1 MKEHNTGTGKPREPL
16 DVEQRLAAYYGP
28 PLPEQPL
35 SQAAWQNLR
44 LQLAAQEHTEHTE
57 RTERTGRRRRMR
69 LHLPRKRFHSGVPI
83 FIQDAFTRVSN
94 QARVST
100 TPSMLRCSLKPRLRE
115 PRVYASWFGKLDLRL
130 LLPLNAVMT
139 MESAEL
145 DVLLATGLARAIVA
159 RKPAYRAGR
168 LLLAG
173 VVLITCIALILFW
186 TRRLSLVGLPIAFA
200 LCASVVCLLHLQ
212 ARSLAFY
219 ADTLIVRWLGRERAC
234 RGLHSLA
241 DRSRTPR
248 HRRWSEPSL
257 AERIERVCG
266 LRVEAKENQL
276 TLVG

>member
-1 MKEHNTGTGKPREPL
+1 MKEHNTGTGKQREPL

-44 LQLAAQEHTEHTE
+44 LQLAAPD
-57 RTERTGRRRRMR
+57 RTGRTGRTGRRRHMRMR

-115 PRVYASWFGKLDLRL
+115 PRVHVSWFGKLNLRL
-130 LLPLNAVMT
+130 LLPVNAVMT

-145 DVLLATGLARAIVA
+145 DVLLATGLARAIIA
-159 RKPAYRAGR
+159 RKPSYRTGR
-168 LLLAG
+168 LLLIG
-173 VVLITCIALILFW
+173 IVLIACIALTLLW
-186 TRRLSLVGLPIAFA
+186 MRRLSLVGLPIAVA

-219 ADTLIVRWLGRERAC
+219 ADTLIVRWLGRERTC
-234 RGLHSLA
+234 RGLHALA

>member
-1 MKEHNTGTGKPREPL
+1 MKEQNVGNSRQREPV

-35 SQAAWQNLR
+35 SQASWQNLR
-44 LQLAAQEHTEHTE
+44 LQLAAQD
-57 RTERTGRRRRMR
+57 RTGHTAHRRHFR
-69 LHLPRKRFHSGVPI
+69 LHLPRKRFQAGVPI
-83 FIQDAFTRVSN
+83 FNQDAFTRISN
-94 QARVST
+94 LARVPT
-100 TPSMLRCSLKPRLRE
+100 TPSMLRCSFKPRLRE
-115 PRVYASWFGKLDLRL
+115 PVVHTSWFGKLSIRL
-130 LLPLNAVMT
+130 LLPLNAAMM
-139 MESAEL
+139 MEPAEL

-159 RKPAYRAGR
+159 RKPAYRTGR
-168 LLLAG
+168 LLLVSLA
-173 VVLITCIALILFW
+173 LIACITLILLWMSRLPLVGSSIAL
-186 TRRLSLVGLPIAFA
+186 A

-234 RGLHSLA
+234 RGLHALA
-241 DRSRTPR
+241 NRSRTPR
-248 HRRWSEPSL
+248 RRRWSEPSL

>member
-1 MKEHNTGTGKPREPL
+1 MKEHNTGTGKQREPL
-16 DVEQRLAAYYGP
+16 DVEQRLAAYFGP

-44 LQLAAQEHTEHTE
+44 RQLEAQDRAAHP
-57 RTERTGRRRRMR
+57 GRRRHMRMRMR
-69 LHLPRKRFHSGVPI
+69 LHLPRNPFHSGVPM
-83 FIQDAFTRVSN
+83 FIQDAFTHVSN
-94 QARVST
+94 QARIPT
-100 TPSMLRCSLKPRLRE
+100 TPSMLRCSFKPRLRE
-115 PRVYASWFGKLDLRL
+115 PVVHTSWFGKLNVRL
-130 LLPLNAVMT
+130 LLPLNAAIS

-145 DVLLATGLARAIVA
+145 EVLLATGLARAIVA
-159 RKPAYRAGR
+159 RRSAYRAGR
-168 LLLAG
+168 LLLAS
-173 VVLITCIALILFW
+173 VALIACIALILLW
-186 TRRLSLVGLPIAFA
+186 MRRFPLVGCSIAVA

-234 RGLHSLA
+234 RGLHALA

-266 LRVEAKENQL
+266 SRVEAKENQL